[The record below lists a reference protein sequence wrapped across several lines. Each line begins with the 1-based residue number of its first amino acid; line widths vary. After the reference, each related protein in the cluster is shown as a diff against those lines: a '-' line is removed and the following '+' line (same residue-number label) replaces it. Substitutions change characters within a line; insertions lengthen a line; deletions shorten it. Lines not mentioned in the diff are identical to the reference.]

1 MVNIMFAMEYKKI
14 GIKVLASRR
23 LKGFTQKQLSE
34 LSGVSRPRI
43 SDIERGKGPYNL
55 ESLLLIAKALDVNI
69 GDLIE

>member
-1 MVNIMFAMEYKKI
+1 MFAMEYKKI

-23 LKGFTQKQLSE
+23 LKGFTQKKLSE

>member
-1 MVNIMFAMEYKKI
+1 MFAMEYKRI

>member
-1 MVNIMFAMEYKKI
+1 MFAMEYKKI

-23 LKGFTQKQLSE
+23 LKGFTQKELSE

-55 ESLLLIAKALDVNI
+55 ESLLLIAKALNVNI

>member
-1 MVNIMFAMEYKKI
+1 MFAMEYKKI
-14 GIKVLASRR
+14 GIRVLASRR
-23 LKGFTQKQLSE
+23 LKGFTQKELSE